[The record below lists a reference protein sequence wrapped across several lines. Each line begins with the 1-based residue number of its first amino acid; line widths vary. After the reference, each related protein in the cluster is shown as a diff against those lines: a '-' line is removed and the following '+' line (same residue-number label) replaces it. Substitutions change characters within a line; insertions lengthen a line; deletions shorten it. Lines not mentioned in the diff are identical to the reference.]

1 MSLET
6 QLLLNALHDDLNGQT
21 KGKYCRR
28 CRGMVWVAWIEATW
42 AIRCN
47 CYPLPPQMVQSESYY
62 ETWKRGGVIPIHIQ
76 NNLEKKFRRHNMTTA
91 ITRAEV
97 QRHISAT
104 FGSDFGT
111 SELDKAMKLV
121 ELGLD
126 HTLHLVV
133 YQGRITTNIDGLYFW
148 ARQHIH
154 EPWEIVSEPIM
165 GSELREAYGV
175 GNDEIGV
182 LAKLY
187 RVAAERPAAVGFG
200 RASKNSYKPV
210 MKGSAVESSHPYRMA
225 EKRAEAQAIRKFA
238 ALGKQL
244 MPAELLDTENESASP
259 NVVEGSAAPVEM
271 GAEIPA
277 ADGWETTC
285 QEHEINWEDGQWG
298 WWHKS
303 PKGQPSC
310 SLKKILKPIVEEF
323 LIAAGE
329 PEDLN
334 SYMKLHYGATWSG
347 ASDVDRLGVMLELK
361 TSLEAQAVPEP
372 PVEVETDESTTSPL

>member
-1 MSLET
+1 MI
-6 QLLLNALHDDLNGQT
+6 T
-21 KGKYCRR
+21 K
-28 CRGMVWVAWIEATW
+28 T
-42 AIRCN
+42 
-47 CYPLPPQMVQSESYY
+47 
-62 ETWKRGGVIPIHIQ
+62 
-76 NNLEKKFRRHNMTTA
+76 KFRRLRMTTA

-121 ELGLD
+121 ELGFD

-148 ARQHIH
+148 ARQHIR
-154 EPWEIVSEPIM
+154 EPWEMVSEPIM

-210 MKGSAVESSHPYRMA
+210 MKGSAVEAGHPYRMA

-238 ALGKQL
+238 ALGKQI
-244 MPAELLDTENESASP
+244 MPTELLDTENESASP
-259 NVVEGSAAPVEM
+259 NVIEGSAAPVQT
-271 GAEIPA
+271 AEPEVPA

-285 QEHEINWEDGQWG
+285 QEHEINWEEGQWG
-298 WWHKS
+298 RWHKS
-303 PKGQPSC
+303 PKGQPIC

-323 LIAAGE
+323 MIAAGE
-329 PEDLN
+329 ADYPEDLN
-334 SYMKLHYGATWSG
+334 SYMKVRYESTWSG
-347 ASDVDRLGVMLELK
+347 ASDADRLGAMLELK
-361 TSLEAQAVPEP
+361 ASLEAQAVPEP
-372 PVEVETDESTTSPL
+372 PVEVETGESTTSPL